1 MSAFGP
7 ERGPRGFTQRV
18 VALAPGQSHAYV
30 DADWAGAIVL
40 LARGE
45 VELEAVSGA
54 RRLFHRGDLLWLPCL
69 PLRALHNPGPDSA
82 VLVAI
87 SRAAAGTGET
97 PLGGTDES
105 GSPDKSE
112 PTEPTSG

>member
-1 MSAFGP
+1 MSAFLP

-18 VALAPGQSHAYV
+18 VALAPGQSHDYV
-30 DADWAGAIVL
+30 DADWADAIVL
-40 LARGE
+40 LAQGQ

-54 RRLFHRGDLLWLPCL
+54 RRLFQRGDLLWLTCV
-69 PLRALHNPGPDSA
+69 PLRALHNPGPGGA

-87 SRAAAGTGET
+87 SRAGPGAGEAR
-97 PLGGTDES
+97 LSCTDES
-105 GSPDKSE
+105 ASRHKSN